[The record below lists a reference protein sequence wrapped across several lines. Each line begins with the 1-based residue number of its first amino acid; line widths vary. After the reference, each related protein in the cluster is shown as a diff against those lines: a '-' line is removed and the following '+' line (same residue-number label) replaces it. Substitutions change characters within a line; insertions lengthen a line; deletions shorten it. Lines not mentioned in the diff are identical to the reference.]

1 MVVQKKSESMNF
13 DQYGNT
19 TISCNITKVMG
30 LAGSAGYFDALII
43 EVSQVMKFSIRIFF
57 LIL

>member
-1 MVVQKKSESMNF
+1 MGAVPIYQPIKGIK
-13 DQYGNT
+13 
-19 TISCNITKVMG
+19 KVMG
-30 LAGSAGYFDALII
+30 LDGSAGYFDALII